1 MANLKWDGRWDVLT
15 GKARQLW
22 GELTNDDV
30 DVAEGQVEELIGRI
44 KERTGESEDRI
55 RDALERSGS

>member
-1 MANLKWDGRWDVLT
+1 METRKWEGRWDVLT

-30 DVAEGQVEELIGRI
+30 DVAEGHIEELIGRI
-44 KERTGESEDRI
+44 KERTGESEEHI